1 MNMDIYYEK
10 LAENIKVLRV
20 KKKLTQTRL
29 AVLAGISVE
38 TVGSIERQTTNPT
51 LDKLISI
58 ALALNVDL
66 NTLLPLK

>member
-1 MNMDIYYEK
+1 MEMNIYYEK
-10 LAENIKVLRV
+10 LAENIRVLRA

-29 AVLAGISVE
+29 AILAGVSVE

-51 LDKLISI
+51 LDKLVSI